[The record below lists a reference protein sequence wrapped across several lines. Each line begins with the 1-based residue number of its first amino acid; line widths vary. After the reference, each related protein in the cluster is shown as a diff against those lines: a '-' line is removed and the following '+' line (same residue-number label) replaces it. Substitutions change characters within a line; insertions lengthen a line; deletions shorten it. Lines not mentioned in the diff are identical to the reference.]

1 LKNPATLST
10 PNSPSAN
17 RRFKLQKRSQPFI
30 RVHNET
36 LSVLAM
42 CVNNPVVKAEDVSPA
57 AVKLALLDSTFPIS
71 MK

>member
-1 LKNPATLST
+1 
-10 PNSPSAN
+10 
-17 RRFKLQKRSQPFI
+17 
-30 RVHNET
+30 VHNET